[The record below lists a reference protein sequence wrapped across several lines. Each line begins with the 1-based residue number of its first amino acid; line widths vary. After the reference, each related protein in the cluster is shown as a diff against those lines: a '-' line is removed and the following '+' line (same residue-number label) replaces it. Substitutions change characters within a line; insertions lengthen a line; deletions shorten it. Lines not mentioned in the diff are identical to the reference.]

1 VSESLLSPKR
11 ERRKQQRPGELL
23 EAALDLFVEKGFAAT
38 KSEEVAAK
46 AGVSKGTLFL
56 YFPSKEELFKAVV
69 RENVVKTV
77 KEGAL
82 EVANFKG
89 SSAELLKTLMLEW
102 WRRYGST
109 KASGITKLIISEG
122 NHFPDLAAFY
132 QEEVIDPAT
141 RMLKDILER
150 GRATGEFLNF
160 NTEHTTMV
168 VIAPML
174 FLIMSK
180 ARQLPLYFWFPRNQP
195 RKFHSAAC
203 RPACAWTF
211 ESKLTMLISKK
222 IVVGIALVALAG
234 LLTLG
239 FQKGWIGK
247 RATQSSSLKTNGPV
261 SIELSEGDIAIA
273 QKMTMTQGLPI
284 SGTLKAV
291 RSAMVKARVAGELV
305 LLEVREGDA
314 VKMGQVVARVDNTEY
329 LARQTQNKQQAEA
342 ARAQVEV
349 AQRQFDNNNALVNQ
363 GFISKTALDTSI
375 SNLNGAKASY
385 QAALAT
391 LDVATKALDDSVL
404 KAPLNGFV
412 SQRFAQPGERVAP
425 EARIIEIVDLSQLEL
440 EATLTSAQAMN
451 VKLGQIAQ
459 ADC

>member
-1 VSESLLSPKR
+1 
-11 ERRKQQRPGELL
+11 
-23 EAALDLFVEKGFAAT
+23 
-38 KSEEVAAK
+38 
-46 AGVSKGTLFL
+46 
-56 YFPSKEELFKAVV
+56 
-69 RENVVKTV
+69 
-77 KEGAL
+77 
-82 EVANFKG
+82 
-89 SSAELLKTLMLEW
+89 
-102 WRRYGST
+102 
-109 KASGITKLIISEG
+109 
-122 NHFPDLAAFY
+122 
-132 QEEVIDPAT
+132 
-141 RMLKDILER
+141 
-150 GRATGEFLNF
+150 
-160 NTEHTTMV
+160 
-168 VIAPML
+168 
-174 FLIMSK
+174 
-180 ARQLPLYFWFPRNQP
+180 
-195 RKFHSAAC
+195 
-203 RPACAWTF
+203 
-211 ESKLTMLISKK
+211 MLISKK
-222 IVVGIALVALAG
+222 LVFGIAFVVLAG

-247 RATQSSSLKTNGPV
+247 RVAQSSSLKTNGPV
-261 SIELSEGDIAIA
+261 SIELSDGDIAIA
-273 QKMTMTQGLPI
+273 QKMTMSQGLPV

-314 VKMGQVVARVDNTEY
+314 VKIGQIVARVDNTEY
-329 LARQTQNKQQAEA
+329 LARQNQNKQQAEA

-451 VKLGQIAQ
+451 VKLGQIAKLNVEGTHEEVSAKVLRINPSTQTGSRSVLIYLGLQSHPMLRQGVFVQGSLGTQKVQ
-459 ADC
+459 AIVVPLESVRSDKTKPYVQAIRDDKVMHIQVELGAKGEANGQAVMALKEIEEGALLLAPSAGAVRDGTLVTRAPKIPTTTTGAKP

>member
-1 VSESLLSPKR
+1 
-11 ERRKQQRPGELL
+11 
-23 EAALDLFVEKGFAAT
+23 
-38 KSEEVAAK
+38 
-46 AGVSKGTLFL
+46 
-56 YFPSKEELFKAVV
+56 
-69 RENVVKTV
+69 
-77 KEGAL
+77 
-82 EVANFKG
+82 
-89 SSAELLKTLMLEW
+89 
-102 WRRYGST
+102 
-109 KASGITKLIISEG
+109 
-122 NHFPDLAAFY
+122 
-132 QEEVIDPAT
+132 
-141 RMLKDILER
+141 
-150 GRATGEFLNF
+150 
-160 NTEHTTMV
+160 
-168 VIAPML
+168 
-174 FLIMSK
+174 
-180 ARQLPLYFWFPRNQP
+180 
-195 RKFHSAAC
+195 
-203 RPACAWTF
+203 
-211 ESKLTMLISKK
+211 MLISKK
-222 IVVGIALVALAG
+222 FIWGIAFVALAG

-247 RATQSSSLKTNGPV
+247 RATQSSALKTNGPV
-261 SIELSEGDIAIA
+261 SIELSDGDIAIA
-273 QKMTMTQGLPI
+273 QKMTMTQGLPV

-291 RSAMVKARVAGELV
+291 RSAMVKARVAGEIV

-314 VKMGQVVARVDNTEY
+314 VKIGQIVARVDNTEY
-329 LARQTQNKQQAEA
+329 LARQNQNKQQAEA

-451 VKLGQIAQ
+451 VKLGQIAKLNVEGTHEEVSAKVLRINPSTQTGSRSVLIYLGLQSHPILRQGVFVQGSLGTQKVQ
-459 ADC
+459 AIVVPLESVRSDKTKPYVQAIRDDKVMHIQVELGAKGEANGQAVMALKEIEEGALLLAPSAGAVRDGTLVTRAPKAPTATTGAKP

>member
-1 VSESLLSPKR
+1 
-11 ERRKQQRPGELL
+11 
-23 EAALDLFVEKGFAAT
+23 
-38 KSEEVAAK
+38 
-46 AGVSKGTLFL
+46 
-56 YFPSKEELFKAVV
+56 
-69 RENVVKTV
+69 
-77 KEGAL
+77 
-82 EVANFKG
+82 
-89 SSAELLKTLMLEW
+89 
-102 WRRYGST
+102 
-109 KASGITKLIISEG
+109 
-122 NHFPDLAAFY
+122 
-132 QEEVIDPAT
+132 
-141 RMLKDILER
+141 
-150 GRATGEFLNF
+150 
-160 NTEHTTMV
+160 
-168 VIAPML
+168 
-174 FLIMSK
+174 
-180 ARQLPLYFWFPRNQP
+180 
-195 RKFHSAAC
+195 
-203 RPACAWTF
+203 
-211 ESKLTMLISKK
+211 MLISKK
-222 IVVGIALVALAG
+222 LVFGIAFVVLAG

-247 RATQSSSLKTNGPV
+247 RVTQSSSLKSNGPV
-261 SIELSEGDIAIA
+261 SIELSDGDIAIA

-451 VKLGQIAQ
+451 VKLGQIAKLNVEGTHEEVSAKVLRINPSTQTGSRSVLIYLGLQSHPMLRQGVFVQGSLGTQKVQ
-459 ADC
+459 AIVVPLESVRSDKTKPYVQAIRDDKVMHIQVELGAKGEANGQAVMALKEIEEGALLLAPSAGAVRDGTLVTRTPKTPTVTTGAKP

>member
-1 VSESLLSPKR
+1 
-11 ERRKQQRPGELL
+11 
-23 EAALDLFVEKGFAAT
+23 
-38 KSEEVAAK
+38 
-46 AGVSKGTLFL
+46 
-56 YFPSKEELFKAVV
+56 
-69 RENVVKTV
+69 
-77 KEGAL
+77 
-82 EVANFKG
+82 
-89 SSAELLKTLMLEW
+89 
-102 WRRYGST
+102 
-109 KASGITKLIISEG
+109 
-122 NHFPDLAAFY
+122 
-132 QEEVIDPAT
+132 
-141 RMLKDILER
+141 
-150 GRATGEFLNF
+150 
-160 NTEHTTMV
+160 
-168 VIAPML
+168 
-174 FLIMSK
+174 
-180 ARQLPLYFWFPRNQP
+180 
-195 RKFHSAAC
+195 
-203 RPACAWTF
+203 
-211 ESKLTMLISKK
+211 MLISKK
-222 IVVGIALVALAG
+222 FIWGIAFVALAG

-247 RATQSSSLKTNGPV
+247 RATQSSALKTNGPV
-261 SIELSEGDIAIA
+261 SIELSDGDIAIA

-314 VKMGQVVARVDNTEY
+314 VKIGQIVARVDNTEY
-329 LARQTQNKQQAEA
+329 LARQNQNKQQAEA

-385 QAALAT
+385 QAALST

-451 VKLGQIAQ
+451 VKLGQIAKLNVEGTHEEVSAKVLRINPSTQTGSRSVLIYLGLQSHPILRQGVFVQGSLGTQKVQ
-459 ADC
+459 AIVVPLESVRSDKTKPYVQAIRDDKVMHIQVELGAKGEANGQAVMALKEIEEGALLLAPSAGAVRDGTLVTRAPKAPTATTGAKP

>member
-1 VSESLLSPKR
+1 
-11 ERRKQQRPGELL
+11 
-23 EAALDLFVEKGFAAT
+23 
-38 KSEEVAAK
+38 
-46 AGVSKGTLFL
+46 
-56 YFPSKEELFKAVV
+56 
-69 RENVVKTV
+69 
-77 KEGAL
+77 
-82 EVANFKG
+82 
-89 SSAELLKTLMLEW
+89 
-102 WRRYGST
+102 
-109 KASGITKLIISEG
+109 
-122 NHFPDLAAFY
+122 
-132 QEEVIDPAT
+132 
-141 RMLKDILER
+141 
-150 GRATGEFLNF
+150 
-160 NTEHTTMV
+160 
-168 VIAPML
+168 
-174 FLIMSK
+174 
-180 ARQLPLYFWFPRNQP
+180 
-195 RKFHSAAC
+195 
-203 RPACAWTF
+203 
-211 ESKLTMLISKK
+211 MLISKK

-261 SIELSEGDIAIA
+261 SIELSDGDIAIA

-451 VKLGQIAQ
+451 VKLGQIAKLNVEGTHEEVSAKVLRINPSTQ
-459 ADC
+459 AGSRSVLIYLGLQSHPLLRQGVFVQGSLGTQKVQAIVVPLESVRSDKTKPYVQTIRDDKVMHIQVELGAKGEANGQAVMALKEIEEGALLLAPSAGAVRDGTLVTRTPKTPTVTTGAKP

>member
-1 VSESLLSPKR
+1 
-11 ERRKQQRPGELL
+11 
-23 EAALDLFVEKGFAAT
+23 
-38 KSEEVAAK
+38 
-46 AGVSKGTLFL
+46 
-56 YFPSKEELFKAVV
+56 
-69 RENVVKTV
+69 
-77 KEGAL
+77 
-82 EVANFKG
+82 
-89 SSAELLKTLMLEW
+89 
-102 WRRYGST
+102 
-109 KASGITKLIISEG
+109 
-122 NHFPDLAAFY
+122 
-132 QEEVIDPAT
+132 
-141 RMLKDILER
+141 
-150 GRATGEFLNF
+150 
-160 NTEHTTMV
+160 
-168 VIAPML
+168 
-174 FLIMSK
+174 
-180 ARQLPLYFWFPRNQP
+180 
-195 RKFHSAAC
+195 
-203 RPACAWTF
+203 
-211 ESKLTMLISKK
+211 MLISKK
-222 IVVGIALVALAG
+222 IVFGIAFVALAG

-261 SIELSEGDIAIA
+261 SIELSDGDIAIA
-273 QKMTMTQGLPI
+273 QKMTMTQGLPV

-314 VKMGQVVARVDNTEY
+314 VKMGQIVARVDNTEY

-451 VKLGQIAQ
+451 VKLGQIAKLNVEGTHEEVSAKVLRINPSTQ
-459 ADC
+459 AGSRSVLIYLGLQSHPLLRQGVFVQGSLGTQKVQAIVVPLESVRSDKTKPYVQIIRDDKVMHIQVELGAKGEANGQAVMALKEIEEGALFLAPSAGAVRDGTLVTRTPKTPTFTTGAKP

>member
-1 VSESLLSPKR
+1 
-11 ERRKQQRPGELL
+11 
-23 EAALDLFVEKGFAAT
+23 
-38 KSEEVAAK
+38 
-46 AGVSKGTLFL
+46 
-56 YFPSKEELFKAVV
+56 
-69 RENVVKTV
+69 
-77 KEGAL
+77 
-82 EVANFKG
+82 
-89 SSAELLKTLMLEW
+89 
-102 WRRYGST
+102 
-109 KASGITKLIISEG
+109 
-122 NHFPDLAAFY
+122 
-132 QEEVIDPAT
+132 
-141 RMLKDILER
+141 
-150 GRATGEFLNF
+150 
-160 NTEHTTMV
+160 
-168 VIAPML
+168 
-174 FLIMSK
+174 
-180 ARQLPLYFWFPRNQP
+180 
-195 RKFHSAAC
+195 
-203 RPACAWTF
+203 
-211 ESKLTMLISKK
+211 MLISKK
-222 IVVGIALVALAG
+222 FIWGIAFVALAG

-247 RATQSSSLKTNGPV
+247 RATQSSALKTNGSV
-261 SIELSEGDIAIA
+261 SIELSDGDIAIA

-291 RSAMVKARVAGELV
+291 RSAMVKARVAGEIV

-314 VKMGQVVARVDNTEY
+314 VKIGQIVARVDNTEY
-329 LARQTQNKQQAEA
+329 LARQNQNKQQAEA

-385 QAALAT
+385 QAALST

-451 VKLGQIAQ
+451 VKLGQIAKLNVEGTHEEVSAKVLRINPSTQTGSRSVLIYLGLQSHPILRQGVFVQGSLGTQKVQ
-459 ADC
+459 AIVVPLESVRSDKTKPYVQAIRDDKVIHIQVELGAKGEANGQAVMALKEIEEGALLLAPSAGAVRDGTLVTRAPKAPTATTGAKP

>member
-1 VSESLLSPKR
+1 
-11 ERRKQQRPGELL
+11 
-23 EAALDLFVEKGFAAT
+23 
-38 KSEEVAAK
+38 
-46 AGVSKGTLFL
+46 
-56 YFPSKEELFKAVV
+56 
-69 RENVVKTV
+69 
-77 KEGAL
+77 
-82 EVANFKG
+82 
-89 SSAELLKTLMLEW
+89 
-102 WRRYGST
+102 
-109 KASGITKLIISEG
+109 
-122 NHFPDLAAFY
+122 
-132 QEEVIDPAT
+132 
-141 RMLKDILER
+141 
-150 GRATGEFLNF
+150 
-160 NTEHTTMV
+160 
-168 VIAPML
+168 
-174 FLIMSK
+174 
-180 ARQLPLYFWFPRNQP
+180 
-195 RKFHSAAC
+195 
-203 RPACAWTF
+203 
-211 ESKLTMLISKK
+211 MLISKK
-222 IVVGIALVALAG
+222 FIWGIAFVALAG

-247 RATQSSSLKTNGPV
+247 RATQSSALKTNGPV
-261 SIELSEGDIAIA
+261 SIELSDGDIAMA
-273 QKMTMTQGLPI
+273 QKMTMTQGLPV

-314 VKMGQVVARVDNTEY
+314 VKIGQIVARVDNTEY
-329 LARQTQNKQQAEA
+329 LARQNQNKQQAEA

-385 QAALAT
+385 QAALST

-451 VKLGQIAQ
+451 VKLGQIAKLNVEGTHEEVSAKVLRINPSTQTGSRSVLIYLGLQSHPILRQGVFVQGSLGTQKVQ
-459 ADC
+459 AIVVPLESVRSDKTKPYVQAIRDDKVIHIQVELGAKGEANGQAVMALKEIEEGALLLAPSAGAVRDGTLVTRAPKAPTATTGAKP

>member
-1 VSESLLSPKR
+1 
-11 ERRKQQRPGELL
+11 
-23 EAALDLFVEKGFAAT
+23 
-38 KSEEVAAK
+38 
-46 AGVSKGTLFL
+46 
-56 YFPSKEELFKAVV
+56 
-69 RENVVKTV
+69 
-77 KEGAL
+77 
-82 EVANFKG
+82 
-89 SSAELLKTLMLEW
+89 
-102 WRRYGST
+102 
-109 KASGITKLIISEG
+109 
-122 NHFPDLAAFY
+122 
-132 QEEVIDPAT
+132 
-141 RMLKDILER
+141 
-150 GRATGEFLNF
+150 
-160 NTEHTTMV
+160 
-168 VIAPML
+168 
-174 FLIMSK
+174 
-180 ARQLPLYFWFPRNQP
+180 
-195 RKFHSAAC
+195 
-203 RPACAWTF
+203 
-211 ESKLTMLISKK
+211 MLISKK
-222 IVVGIALVALAG
+222 FILGIAFVALAG

-261 SIELSEGDIAIA
+261 SIELSDGDIAMA
-273 QKMTMTQGLPI
+273 QKMTMTQGLPV

-305 LLEVREGDA
+305 MLEVREGDA
-314 VKMGQVVARVDNTEY
+314 VKIGQIVARVDNTEY
-329 LARQTQNKQQAEA
+329 LARQNQNKQQAEA

-451 VKLGQIAQ
+451 VKLGQIAKLNVEGTHEEVSAKVLRINPSTQTGSRSVLIYLGLQSHPILRQGVFVQGSLGTQKVQ
-459 ADC
+459 AIVVPLESVRSDKTKPYVQAIRDDKVMHIQVELGAKGEANGQAVMALKEIEEGALLLAPSAGAVRDGTLVTRAPKAPTATTGAKP

>member
-1 VSESLLSPKR
+1 
-11 ERRKQQRPGELL
+11 
-23 EAALDLFVEKGFAAT
+23 
-38 KSEEVAAK
+38 
-46 AGVSKGTLFL
+46 
-56 YFPSKEELFKAVV
+56 
-69 RENVVKTV
+69 
-77 KEGAL
+77 
-82 EVANFKG
+82 
-89 SSAELLKTLMLEW
+89 
-102 WRRYGST
+102 
-109 KASGITKLIISEG
+109 
-122 NHFPDLAAFY
+122 
-132 QEEVIDPAT
+132 
-141 RMLKDILER
+141 
-150 GRATGEFLNF
+150 
-160 NTEHTTMV
+160 
-168 VIAPML
+168 
-174 FLIMSK
+174 
-180 ARQLPLYFWFPRNQP
+180 
-195 RKFHSAAC
+195 
-203 RPACAWTF
+203 
-211 ESKLTMLISKK
+211 MLISKK
-222 IVVGIALVALAG
+222 LVFGIAFVVLAG

-261 SIELSEGDIAIA
+261 NIELSDGDIAIA
-273 QKMTMTQGLPI
+273 EKMTMTQGLPV

-314 VKMGQVVARVDNTEY
+314 VKMGEIVARVDNTEY
-329 LARQTQNKQQAEA
+329 LARQSQNKQQAEA

-349 AQRQFDNNNALVNQ
+349 AQRQFDNNNALINQ

-385 QAALAT
+385 QAALST

-451 VKLGQIAQ
+451 VKLGQIAKLNVEGTHEEVSAKVLRINPSTQTGSRSVLIYLGLQSHPMLRQGVFVQGSLGTQKVQ
-459 ADC
+459 AIVVPLESVRSDKPMPYVQAIRDDKVMHIQVELGAKGEANGKAVIALKEIEEGALLLAPSAGAVRDGTLVTRAPETPKTITGAKP

>member
-1 VSESLLSPKR
+1 
-11 ERRKQQRPGELL
+11 
-23 EAALDLFVEKGFAAT
+23 
-38 KSEEVAAK
+38 
-46 AGVSKGTLFL
+46 
-56 YFPSKEELFKAVV
+56 
-69 RENVVKTV
+69 
-77 KEGAL
+77 
-82 EVANFKG
+82 
-89 SSAELLKTLMLEW
+89 M
-102 WRRYGST
+102 
-109 KASGITKLIISEG
+109 
-122 NHFPDLAAFY
+122 
-132 QEEVIDPAT
+132 
-141 RMLKDILER
+141 
-150 GRATGEFLNF
+150 
-160 NTEHTTMV
+160 
-168 VIAPML
+168 
-174 FLIMSK
+174 
-180 ARQLPLYFWFPRNQP
+180 
-195 RKFHSAAC
+195 
-203 RPACAWTF
+203 
-211 ESKLTMLISKK
+211 
-222 IVVGIALVALAG
+222 
-234 LLTLG
+234 
-239 FQKGWIGK
+239 GK

-261 SIELSEGDIAIA
+261 SIELSDGDIAIA
-273 QKMTMTQGLPI
+273 QKMTMTQGLPV

-314 VKMGQVVARVDNTEY
+314 VKMGQIVARVDNTEY
-329 LARQTQNKQQAEA
+329 LARQSQNKQQAEA

-451 VKLGQIAQ
+451 VKLGQIAKLTVEGTHEEVSAKVLRINPSTQ
-459 ADC
+459 AGSRSVLIYLGLQSNPLLRQGVFVQGSLGTQKVQAIVVPLESVRSDKTKPYVQTIRDDKVMHIQVELGAKGEANGQAVMALKEIEEGAQLLAPSAGAVRDSTLVTRVPKISTPTAGAKP